1 MATSDSALEEQ
12 PVTADLCNWV
22 TALQA
27 SDIPTG
33 VLQRAKHLILDGIAC
48 GLVGA
53 HVPWS
58 EKCLDAIDDY
68 EPAGYCSVLDSNKRY
83 GPLAAAILNGAFI
96 QAVELDDYHSAAPLH
111 SASVIL
117 PALFAAAEVQT
128 HGSQKQPR
136 RIVSGLEFLI
146 AAVVGFETGPR
157 AGAAMYGAD
166 LLSRGWHSGPIFG
179 CPAAAAAASK
189 LLNLDSAA
197 TESAIGIACT
207 QAGGLMAAQYEGMIK
222 RVQHAF
228 AARNG
233 LFGALLARNDYLGIR
248 KVFERPYGGFLA
260 MFSQGNG
267 REPPYR
273 VEGVTAGLGQ
283 VWQTTNIRVKLHACV
298 GGCHGQVEALERL
311 QETYPDRFTP
321 ETLQHIQSIRVALSE
336 PVFAHDGWVPS
347 ERPLTATGAQ
357 MNAAYIG
364 AAQLVYGQ
372 VLLEQFDTAALDD
385 DRVWALIR
393 KTTCVHSEELD
404 RPDHLCGAQVV
415 VKFTDGVTVE
425 ETVAMPRGFDPPIT
439 DEEIRDKWRRLVRTV
454 GDAARMQRLEEAVL
468 SLEDL
473 EDVSELL
480 ALIRG

>member
-1 MATSDSALEEQ
+1 MTTSKSAPQEQ
-12 PVTADLCNWV
+12 PVTAELCDWV
-22 TALQA
+22 TSLQA
-27 SDIPTG
+27 SDIPTH

-58 EKCLDAIDDY
+58 EKCIDAIDDY
-68 EPAGYCSVLDSNKRY
+68 EPAGYCSVLDSNKKY

-117 PALFAAAEVQT
+117 PALFAAAEVQS

-136 RIVSGLEFLI
+136 RVVSGLELLT
-146 AAVVGFETGPR
+146 AAIVGFETGPR
-157 AGAAMYGAD
+157 AGAAMYGAE

-179 CPAAAAAASK
+179 CPAAAVAAAK
-189 LLNLDSAA
+189 LLNIDSAA

-233 LFGALLARNDYLGIR
+233 LFGALLARNGYLGIR

-267 REPPYR
+267 REPPYQPEE
-273 VEGVTAGLGQ
+273 VIAGLGR
-283 VWQTTNIRVKLHACV
+283 VWQTTHIRVKLHACV

-311 QETYPDRFTP
+311 QETYPDRFAL
-321 ETLQHIQSIRVALSE
+321 ENLQQIQSMRVALSE
-336 PVFAHDGWVPS
+336 PVFAHDGWVPA

-372 VLLEQFDTAALDD
+372 VLLEQFDAAALDD
-385 DRVWALIR
+385 DRVWELIR
-393 KTTCVHSEELD
+393 KTTCVRDEEFD
-404 RPDHLCGAQVV
+404 RPNHLCGARVV
-415 VKFTDGVTVE
+415 VEFADGVTVE
-425 ETVAMPRGFDPPIT
+425 ETVVMPRGFDPPIT
-439 DEEIRDKWRRLVRTV
+439 DEEIREKWRRLARTV
-454 GDAARMQRLEEAVL
+454 GDNARMQRLEEAVL

-473 EDVSELL
+473 EDVSDLF